1 MPLEKNQEIELAITG
16 MSAQGSGVGRW
27 VQEDGAPGLAV
38 FVPFT
43 AVGDRIRCHIV
54 KVQKTHAFG
63 RMSELLEPSADRLPA
78 DEAADCAA
86 FGRCGGCAY
95 RTCPMRPSC
104 ASRSSGWR
112 RVKADRCPGDGSP
125 SHRGRRRPRSIPQ
138 QSPVSGG
145 PGRIPP
151 PSRLLRSP
159 QPPGCRAAGLPSAA
173 GDLPR
178 CVGRGA
184 PLGETGGRSRL

>member
-78 DEAADCAA
+78 DERRTERPCAVAGAAPT
-86 FGRCGGCAY
+86 G
-95 RTCPMRPSC
+95 TCPM
-104 ASRSSGWR
+104 SRAARQGAAGGR